1 MMKIRIQDEQGG
13 ITEMI
18 HANGRCTIGGGSQND
33 IVLKG
38 MLVAREHAVLRK
50 EKAGIVVSD
59 LGSMMGIRV
68 NGERVQ
74 EYGPLEVTDK
84 LSIGRYVLRVDAFLE
99 NALVVNKPEIDAN
112 ASCRSIDFPSSAEQ
126 KKMAMQHKIDNKIA
140 PRDEEISVEWRKK
153 AHEKLIAQLDLRRR
167 DVSQM
172 SDEALRR
179 ETELIIR
186 HIMEKSQDI
195 PVNVDRDK
203 LVNEVINEAIGLGP
217 IETLLADET
226 ITEIMVNRHDEVFV
240 ERAGRLSRHPIS
252 FTNEQTL
259 MRIIERVVAPLGRR
273 IDESSPMVDARLK
286 DGSRVN
292 AVIPPL
298 ALKGPSITIRKFS
311 KRRYVCEDLIEF
323 GSLTKP
329 MADFLQMCVEQR
341 KNIVIAGGTGSGKT
355 TLLNVISNFIPPTER
370 ILTIEDSAELQL
382 HQENLVSLEARPAN
396 LEGRGVVSIRDLVKN
411 SLRMRP
417 DRIVI
422 GECRGGEAL
431 DMLQAM
437 NTGHDGSLTTVHAN
451 TPRDVL
457 SRLEVM
463 VLMAGM
469 DLPITAIREQ
479 VASAVDIIV
488 QQTRFAC
495 GSRKITHITEIT
507 GVEAGKIQ
515 LQDIFLFRQ
524 KGIGKDGKVSG
535 YFTACDF
542 IPTFYEDLKS
552 MEVAADF
559 SIFRASEEGA

>member
-13 ITEMI
+13 IAEMI
-18 HANGRCTIGGGSQND
+18 HPSGRCTIGGGAQND

-50 EKAGIVVSD
+50 DKTGVVVTD

-74 EYGPLEVTDK
+74 EYGPLEGTDK
-84 LSIGRYVLRVDAFLE
+84 LTIGRYVLTVDAAQE
-99 NALVVNKPEIDAN
+99 NVLQENKSAILLSNQQQPQVVIQ
-112 ASCRSIDFPSSAEQ
+112 S
-126 KKMAMQHKIDNKIA
+126 KIDN
-140 PRDEEISVEWRKK
+140 ETSLTNETMSVEWRKK
-153 AHEKLIAQLDLRRR
+153 VHEKLITQLDLRRR

-179 ETELIIR
+179 ETESIIR
-186 HIMEKSQDI
+186 QIIEKTSEI
-195 PVNVDRDK
+195 PTAIDRDK

-226 ITEIMVNRHDEVFV
+226 VTEIMVNRHDEVFV
-240 ERAGRLSRHPIS
+240 ERAGRLKRYPIS

-311 KRRYVCEDLIEF
+311 KRRYVCDDLIEF

-329 MADFLQMCVEQR
+329 MADFLRVCVEQR

-451 TPRDVL
+451 TPRDVI

-479 VASAVDIIV
+479 VASGVDIIV

-515 LQDIFLFRQ
+515 LQDIFVFRQ
-524 KGIGKDGKVSG
+524 KGIGKDGKVDG
-535 YFTACDF
+535 YFDVCDF
-542 IPTFYEDLKS
+542 IPAFYEGLSAIGLPVDL
-552 MEVAADF
+552 
-559 SIFRASEEGA
+559 SIFRPVQEAA